1 MRSLINILVL
11 MKGGSP
17 MRIATINRKTKET
30 DINLTLNLDGTGKS
44 NVNTGIGF
52 FDHMLTAFS
61 FHSSIDLDVAC
72 KGDLEVDDHHT
83 VEDVGLAVAT
93 GMIKALS
100 DKKGINRY
108 GMSYIPM
115 DETLARVVID
125 FSGRPAFVY
134 KVDLQRDKLGTMDT
148 QNIQEFFKSI
158 SNEAKMNLHMEVLYG
173 DNDHHKVEALFK
185 AFGRAVK
192 EAIKIVD
199 DRLPSTKGVL

>member
-1 MRSLINILVL
+1 MRT
-11 MKGGSP
+11 
-17 MRIATINRKTKET
+17 ATINRKTKET
-30 DINLTLNLDGTGKS
+30 DIHLTLNLDGTGKS
-44 NVNTGIGF
+44 NINTGVGF

-61 FHSSIDLDVAC
+61 FHSGIDLNVTC
-72 KGDLEVDDHHT
+72 EGDLFVDDHHT
-83 VEDVGLAVAT
+83 VEDVGLALAA
-93 GMIKALS
+93 GILEALD

-125 FSGRPAFVY
+125 FSSRPTFVY
-134 KVDLQRDKLGTMDT
+134 KLDLQRDKLGTLDT
-148 QNIQEFFKSI
+148 QNVQEFFKSI
-158 SNEAKMNLHMEVLYG
+158 ANETKINLHMKVLYG